1 MCIMP
6 PDLNVITNN
15 AAKGGVFWE
24 PQRYRVRDMMEFLG
38 ALVVTGIFVIW
49 CDLTG
54 AWNNVL
60 RPIYA
65 RLPAYSKQ
73 PTTAL

>member
-15 AAKGGVFWE
+15 AAKGGVFWGG
-24 PQRYRVRDMMEFLG
+24 PMMEFLG
-38 ALVVTGIFVIW
+38 ALVVIGIFVIW

-60 RPIYA
+60 RPIHA

-73 PTTAL
+73 PPTAP

>member
-1 MCIMP
+1 
-6 PDLNVITNN
+6 
-15 AAKGGVFWE
+15 
-24 PQRYRVRDMMEFLG
+24 MMEFLG
-38 ALVVTGIFVIW
+38 ALVVIGIFVIW

-60 RPIYA
+60 RPIRI

-73 PTTAL
+73 PTTSL